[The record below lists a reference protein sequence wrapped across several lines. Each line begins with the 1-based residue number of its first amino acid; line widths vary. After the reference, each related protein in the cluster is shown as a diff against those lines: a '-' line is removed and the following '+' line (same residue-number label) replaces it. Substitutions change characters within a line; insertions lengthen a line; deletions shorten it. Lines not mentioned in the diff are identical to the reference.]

1 MPYILVENFNGGLDR
16 RRKISTAP
24 PGTLW
29 ELINAH
35 ITRGGEI
42 EKRKAF
48 VEAFDLPAGLTKG
61 LANLSG
67 NLYVFGSGEA
77 PVMPDG
83 VTYQR
88 LVQPTASPSDPATI
102 SEVVDVDVY
111 SGKLYVIVRYS
122 DNSTYHFYDGERVTY
137 WDSGTVQGG
146 STSNSSIA
154 SALAALID
162 PDPAYA
168 ATAVSNVVTVTA
180 SVVNVPFTV
189 SGNITGSG
197 SIAFVTTVPASTG
210 VAQVT
215 TLTITGTWNSGD
227 TYQIILNGTVFGGT
241 TANYVALTL
250 DTKMY
255 IAVGSLLRFSKI
267 NDPTL
272 YDENVS
278 TNIGAG
284 FINISNHYSG
294 SDSLTALAI
303 CGSDL
308 AIFARRAIQLWDVHA
323 DDADNTPQ
331 QKINETGTR
340 SPRSVIS
347 YNDSTTLYLADSGF
361 RTLKPRTSTSEAV
374 TNDIGRPIDAIV
386 IAQLAIM
393 TEARIKAVP
402 AIVEPISGRYWCAC
416 DDVIFV
422 YSSYPASGQ
431 GNISAWSTY
440 EPGFVIDHMV
450 PADGKVYVR
459 SEDTIYLYGGSD
471 NETYD
476 SSRVT
481 IQLPFMDAK
490 KPADFKEMAGIN
502 FDSEGTWDV
511 SLLVDPSDLTQR
523 VELGEIIGFTY
534 IDATTDALGDTTHF
548 APRLIS
554 DDNGRVS
561 LSNIAVHY
569 EALGAR
575 P

>member
-48 VEAFDLPAGLTKG
+48 VPTFTLPAGLTQG

-67 NLYVFGSGEA
+67 NLYVFGAGEV
-77 PVMPDG
+77 PIMPDG

-102 SEVVDVDVY
+102 VEIVDVDVY

-122 DNSTYHFYDGERVTY
+122 DNSTYHFYDGSRVTY

-146 STSNSSIA
+146 ITSNSSIA
-154 SALAALID
+154 GALAALID
-162 PDPAYA
+162 PDTAYT
-168 ATAVSNVVTVTA
+168 ATAVSNVVTITA
-180 SVVNVPFTV
+180 SVVNVPFNISGTV
-189 SGNITGSG
+189 TGAG
-197 SIAFVTTVPASTG
+197 SIVFNTTVPAASG
-210 VAQVT
+210 AAQVT
-215 TLTITGTWNSGD
+215 TLTVSGTWNSGD
-227 TYQIILNGTVFGGT
+227 TYQVVLNGTVFGGT
-241 TANYVALTL
+241 TASYVALTL

-255 IAVGSLLRFSKI
+255 IAVGSLLRYSKV

-272 YDENVS
+272 FDESVV

-347 YNDSTTLYLADSGF
+347 YNDSTTIYLADSGF
-361 RTLKPRTSTSEAV
+361 RTLKPRTTTSAAS

-386 IAQLAIM
+386 IDQIAMM

-402 AIVEPISGRYWCAC
+402 AIVEPVSGRYWAAC

-431 GNISAWSTY
+431 GNISAWSMY
-440 EPGFVIDHMV
+440 SPGFDVDHMIPV
-450 PADGKVYVR
+450 EGRVYVR
-459 SEDTIYLYGGSD
+459 SADIIYLYGGAD
-471 NETYD
+471 NNTYD

-490 KPADFKEMAGIN
+490 KPADWKEMAGIN

-511 SLLVDPSDLTQR
+511 SLLIDPRDLTQR
-523 VELGEIIGFTY
+523 VEIGEITGFTY
-534 IDATTDALGDTTHF
+534 VDDCIDAIGDTTHF

-554 DDNGRVS
+554 DDPGKVT

>member
-48 VEAFDLPAGLTKG
+48 VSTFDLPAGLTHG

-77 PVMPDG
+77 PAMPAG

-88 LVQPTASPSDPATI
+88 LVQPTASPSSPATI
-102 SEVVDVDVY
+102 SEVVDVDIY

-122 DNSTYHFYDGERVTY
+122 DNSTYHFYDGNRVIY

-154 SALAALID
+154 SALAGLID
-162 PDPAYA
+162 PDPAYT

-180 SVVNVPFTV
+180 SVNDVPFTI

-197 SIAFVTTVPASTG
+197 SIAFNTTVPASSG

-215 TLTITGTWNSGD
+215 TLTVTGTWNSGD

-250 DTKMY
+250 DSKMY

-267 NDPTL
+267 NDPIL
-272 YDENVS
+272 YDETVS

-294 SDSLTALAI
+294 SDSLTALAV

-308 AIFARRAIQLWDVHA
+308 AVFARRAIQLWDVHA
-323 DDADNTPQ
+323 DEEENTPQ

-347 YNDSTTLYLADSGF
+347 YTDSATLYLADSGV
-361 RTLKPRTSTSEAV
+361 RTLKPRTSTSEAT
-374 TNDIGRPIDAIV
+374 TNDIGRPIDSMV
-386 IAQLAIM
+386 ITQLKTM
-393 TEARIKAVP
+393 TEARIKSIP
-402 AIVEPISGRYWCAC
+402 AIVEPNSGRYWLAC
-416 DDVIFV
+416 DDMIFV
-422 YSSYPASGQ
+422 YSSFPASGQ
-431 GNISAWSTY
+431 GNISAWSVY
-440 EPGFVIDHMV
+440 EPGFDIDHMIPV
-450 PADGKVYVR
+450 DGRVYVR
-459 SEDTIYLYGGSD
+459 SEDTIYLYGGPD
-471 NETYD
+471 DETYD

-490 KPADFKEMAGIN
+490 KPADWKEMQGIN

-511 SLLVDPSDLTQR
+511 SLLMDPRDLTQR
-523 VELGEIIGFTY
+523 VEIGEITGFTY
-534 IDATTDALGDTTHF
+534 VTECVDAIGDTTHF

-554 DDNGRVS
+554 DDDGRVS
-561 LSNIAVHY
+561 LSNVAVHY